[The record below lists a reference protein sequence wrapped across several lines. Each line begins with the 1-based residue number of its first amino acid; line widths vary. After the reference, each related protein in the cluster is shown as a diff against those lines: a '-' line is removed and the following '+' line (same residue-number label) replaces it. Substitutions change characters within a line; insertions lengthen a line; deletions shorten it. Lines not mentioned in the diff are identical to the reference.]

1 MIYLNKILNKIDYH
15 SNDNIDNI
23 IITQIT
29 HNSKEVQNG
38 ALFIA
43 LSGYNTD
50 GNKFINEA
58 IANGA
63 KAIISN
69 VENQNSSVPFIRVE
83 NPRKVL
89 SKASSIFNN
98 TISENMTILGVT
110 GTNGKT
116 SITEIINFVLKQY
129 NINCCTVGTLGLKTK
144 HGILNTN
151 FTTPESNQIHHYLN
165 TMNKNNINNAILEV
179 SSHAL
184 DLNRV
189 DDIKFDIGIFSN
201 LSPEHLD
208 FHKTMDSYFQSKL
221 KLFKKLKSNKN
232 AIINIDDKY
241 SNQIIDSTKCN
252 IIKYSLKKRTDIFIK
267 KFTCD
272 LNGTRAIV
280 NIFNKDFK
288 IKSALIGKY
297 NLYNILASIGACIAL
312 RIPKESIINSINL
325 FKSIPGRLESIP
337 NKSNKKIFVDYAHTP
352 DAYENVLST
361 LQTYSNK
368 KIITVFGCG
377 GNRDNSNRSKMA
389 AIAEKFSNFVIV
401 TSDNPRNEN
410 LKKIISE
417 IIAGFKKNNYKV
429 NLNRKEAIK
438 DGIKM
443 MSKNHLLI
451 ILGKGRENYELIN
464 KIKIYHSDIDTIK
477 NFA

>member
-179 SSHAL
+179 SLS
-184 DLNRV
+184 
-189 DDIKFDIGIFSN
+189 IKHD
-201 LSPEHLD
+201 
-208 FHKTMDSYFQSKL
+208 
-221 KLFKKLKSNKN
+221 
-232 AIINIDDKY
+232 
-241 SNQIIDSTKCN
+241 
-252 IIKYSLKKRTDIFIK
+252 R
-267 KFTCD
+267 
-272 LNGTRAIV
+272 
-280 NIFNKDFK
+280 
-288 IKSALIGKY
+288 
-297 NLYNILASIGACIAL
+297 
-312 RIPKESIINSINL
+312 
-325 FKSIPGRLESIP
+325 
-337 NKSNKKIFVDYAHTP
+337 
-352 DAYENVLST
+352 
-361 LQTYSNK
+361 
-368 KIITVFGCG
+368 
-377 GNRDNSNRSKMA
+377 
-389 AIAEKFSNFVIV
+389 
-401 TSDNPRNEN
+401 
-410 LKKIISE
+410 
-417 IIAGFKKNNYKV
+417 
-429 NLNRKEAIK
+429 
-438 DGIKM
+438 
-443 MSKNHLLI
+443 
-451 ILGKGRENYELIN
+451 
-464 KIKIYHSDIDTIK
+464 
-477 NFA
+477 